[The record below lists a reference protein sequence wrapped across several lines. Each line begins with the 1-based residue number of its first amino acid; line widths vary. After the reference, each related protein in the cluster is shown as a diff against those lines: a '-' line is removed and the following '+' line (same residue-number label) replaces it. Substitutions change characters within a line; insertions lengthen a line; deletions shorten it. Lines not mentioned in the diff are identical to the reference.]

1 MIKAW
6 IRRVVIGLIVI
17 LVIIQ
22 LMPYGR
28 DHTNPPGRAEPAW
41 DSPRTRELAARA
53 CFDCHSNETIWPW
66 YSNIAPV
73 SWLIEWDVKKGREEL
88 NLSEWNRSQKEARES
103 ASAVRK
109 GSMPPWYYPWAG
121 FSFRRTT
128 RPHPGAGTHA
138 RDQKSGKTKQARRK
152 MIGP

>member
-28 DHTNPPGRAEPAW
+28 DHTNPPARAEPAW

-121 FSFRRTT
+121 FSSVERQDLIQGLERTLGTRSRERQNRREE
-128 RPHPGAGTHA
+128 R
-138 RDQKSGKTKQARRK
+138 
-152 MIGP
+152 